1 MPHRSNIGKRINVSH
16 PILLSFLTHSHA
28 PKLSVSDK
36 MASGEVKLIGAWAS
50 PFVMRPRVA
59 LNLKSVPYE
68 FLQETF
74 GSKSE
79 LLLKSNP
86 VHKKIPVLLHA
97 DKPVCESNIIVEYI
111 DETWSSSGPSLL
123 PSLPYDRAMARFWA
137 AYIDEKWFVALRN
150 FLKAEGEEEK
160 KAVIAEFEEGNALLE
175 KAFIDCSKGKPFF
188 NGDHIGYL
196 DISLGSFLAWL
207 RVTELA
213 ASYKLLDEA
222 KTPSLCKWADHF
234 CNDPAVKPVMPE
246 TAKLA
251 EFAKKIFA
259 KPQA

>member
-1 MPHRSNIGKRINVSH
+1 M
-16 PILLSFLTHSHA
+16 TT
-28 PKLSVSDK
+28 
-36 MASGEVKLIGAWAS
+36 GEVKLIGAWAS
-50 PFVMRPRVA
+50 PFVMRPRIA

-86 VHKKIPVLLHA
+86 VHKKIPVLIHA

-111 DETWSSSGPSLL
+111 DETWSSSGPSIL
-123 PSLPYDRAMARFWA
+123 PSHPYDRAMARFWA
-137 AYIDEKWFVALRN
+137 AYIDEKWFVALRS
-150 FLKAEGEEEK
+150 FPKAQGEEDT
-160 KAVIAEFEEGNALLE
+160 KAAIAQLEEANAILE

-188 NGDHIGYL
+188 NGDNIGYL
-196 DISLGSFLAWL
+196 DIALGCFLGWL
-207 RVTELA
+207 RVTELTGGH
-213 ASYKLLDEA
+213 KLIDEA
-222 KTPSLCKWADHF
+222 KTPSLYKWAERF

-259 KPQA
+259 KPNA

>member
-1 MPHRSNIGKRINVSH
+1 
-16 PILLSFLTHSHA
+16 
-28 PKLSVSDK
+28 
-36 MASGEVKLIGAWAS
+36 MASDEVKIIGAWAS
-50 PFVMRPRVA
+50 PFVMRPRIA

-86 VHKKIPVLLHA
+86 VHKKIPVLIHA
-97 DKPVCESNIIVEYI
+97 DKPVCESNIIVEYV
-111 DETWSSSGPSLL
+111 DETWSTSGPSIL
-123 PSLPYDRAMARFWA
+123 PSNPYDRAIARFWA
-137 AYIDEKWFVALRN
+137 AYIDEKWFPSLKSIP
-150 FLKAEGEEEK
+150 KAEGEEEK
-160 KAVIAEFEEGNALLE
+160 KALLAQVEEGTVLLE

-188 NGDHIGYL
+188 NGEHIGYL
-196 DISLGSFLAWL
+196 DIAFGCFLGWL

-213 ASYKLLDEA
+213 AGYKLLDEA
-222 KTPSLCKWADHF
+222 KTPSLSKWAEQF

-246 TAKLA
+246 TATLA

-259 KPQA
+259 KPAK

>member
-1 MPHRSNIGKRINVSH
+1 
-16 PILLSFLTHSHA
+16 
-28 PKLSVSDK
+28 

>member
-1 MPHRSNIGKRINVSH
+1 
-16 PILLSFLTHSHA
+16 
-28 PKLSVSDK
+28 
-36 MASGEVKLIGAWAS
+36 MASDQVKVIGAWAS
-50 PFVMRPRVA
+50 PFVMRPRIA

-97 DKPVCESNIIVEYI
+97 DKPVCESNIIVEYV
-111 DETWSSSGPSLL
+111 DETWSASGPSML
-123 PSLPYDRAMARFWA
+123 PSNPYDRAIARFWA
-137 AYIDEKWFVALRN
+137 AYIDEKLRE
-150 FLKAEGEEEK
+150 KK
-160 KAVIAEFEEGNALLE
+160 KAVLAQVEEGTALLE

-188 NGDHIGYL
+188 NGEHIGYL
-196 DISLGSFLAWL
+196 DIAFGCFLGWL

-213 ASYKLLDEA
+213 AGHKILDEA
-222 KTPSLCKWADHF
+222 KTPSLSKWAEQF

-246 TAKLA
+246 TATLA

-259 KPQA
+259 KPRPKLTVVVDLCVEFLQE

>member
-1 MPHRSNIGKRINVSH
+1 
-16 PILLSFLTHSHA
+16 
-28 PKLSVSDK
+28 
-36 MASGEVKLIGAWAS
+36 MASDQVKVIGAWAS
-50 PFVMRPRVA
+50 PFVMRPRIA

-97 DKPVCESNIIVEYI
+97 DKPVCESNIIVEY
-111 DETWSSSGPSLL
+111 WFPSLR
-123 PSLPYDRAMARFWA
+123 S
-137 AYIDEKWFVALRN
+137 I
-150 FLKAEGEEEK
+150 LKAEGEEEK
-160 KAVIAEFEEGNALLE
+160 KAVLAQVEEGTALLE

-188 NGDHIGYL
+188 NGEHIGYL
-196 DISLGSFLAWL
+196 DIAFGCFLGWL

-213 ASYKLLDEA
+213 AGHKILDEA
-222 KTPSLCKWADHF
+222 KTPSLSKWAEQF

-246 TAKLA
+246 TATLA

-259 KPQA
+259 KPPA

>member
-1 MPHRSNIGKRINVSH
+1 MS
-16 PILLSFLTHSHA
+16 
-28 PKLSVSDK
+28 SD
-36 MASGEVKLIGAWAS
+36 EVKLIGAWAS
-50 PFVMRPRVA
+50 PFVMRPRIA

-97 DKPVCESNIIVEYI
+97 DKPVSESNIIVEYI
-111 DETWSSSGPSLL
+111 DETWSSSGSSIL
-123 PSLPYDRAMARFWA
+123 PSHPYDRAMARFWA
-137 AYIDEKWFVALRN
+137 AYIDEKWFVSLRN
-150 FLKAEGEEEK
+150 ILKAEGEEEK
-160 KAVIAEFEEGNALLE
+160 KAVLAQVEEGNALLE
-175 KAFIDCSKGKPFF
+175 KAFNDCSNGKPFF

-196 DISLGSFLAWL
+196 DIAFGCFLGWL

-213 ASYKLLDEA
+213 AGHQLLDEA
-222 KTPSLCKWADHF
+222 KTPSLSKWAERF
-234 CNDPAVKPVMPE
+234 CDDPAVKPVMPE
-246 TAKLA
+246 TTKLA

-259 KPQA
+259 KPRA